1 MRLEGDDGTNRCAK
15 FGVSRNGSG
24 WGNPDALHSAALL
37 YPTADSRWFS
47 HDIPIGVGSTIIIYI
62 YTYMMIHTGASSPGS
77 KMISPIYTNP
87 FHFVVQKPL
96 FKVLLQ
102 YITVASSDL
111 SCRWFFPWIFHG
123 FFNGTMGRWSNLP
136 RSSQGTLTLKS
147 LDRLLSL
154 AAPWRQRS
162 PRWMVYTI

>member
-15 FGVSRNGSG
+15 FGVSRNGG
-24 WGNPDALHSAALL
+24 RWGNPDALHSAALL

-62 YTYMMIHTGASSPGS
+62 YIHMMTHTGASSPGS

-96 FKVLLQ
+96 FKVLLR

-111 SCRWFFPWIFHG
+111 SRRCFPHDFPMDFLMAFSTGPWGDGPTCRAVRREPWP
-123 FFNGTMGRWSNLP
+123 WSLWIV
-136 RSSQGTLTLKS
+136 S
-147 LDRLLSL
+147 
-154 AAPWRQRS
+154 
-162 PRWMVYTI
+162 